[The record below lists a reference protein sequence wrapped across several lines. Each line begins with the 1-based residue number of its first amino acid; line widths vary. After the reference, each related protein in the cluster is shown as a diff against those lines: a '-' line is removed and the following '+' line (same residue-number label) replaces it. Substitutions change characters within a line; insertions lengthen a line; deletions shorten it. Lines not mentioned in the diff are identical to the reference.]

1 MHSMVDQ
8 CDKVQRVHT
17 AVLMARLVD
26 REGANLDP
34 AAIRS
39 IRYSLVELA
48 IDRPGEMGPVAGHDG
63 RRLRVPDVVY
73 DKLRTSDDWSTDDLG
88 YNFRH
93 RFSFRGSEEPL
104 RRRKKHYEI
113 RYVMTHATGE
123 ESIVRFRVRMVST

>member
-39 IRYSLVELA
+39 IRVF
-48 IDRPGEMGPVAGHDG
+48 AG
-63 RRLRVPDVVY
+63 
-73 DKLRTSDDWSTDDLG
+73 
-88 YNFRH
+88 
-93 RFSFRGSEEPL
+93 
-104 RRRKKHYEI
+104 
-113 RYVMTHATGE
+113 
-123 ESIVRFRVRMVST
+123 